1 MSLAALFD
9 RTARTHANQTANN
22 PISFKRYYENIDQSE
37 RLTHQRSHH
46 LLECLSV
53 PSVVLV
59 LVNLQKYDLYNED
72 IKKSSSNLLEIQAV
86 QLLYPCSLL
95 MVR

>member
-1 MSLAALFD
+1 MPLAALFD
-9 RTARTHANQTANN
+9 RKARAHASQTAKN
-22 PISFKRYYENIDQSE
+22 PILFKRYYENIDQSE

-59 LVNLQKYDLYNED
+59 LVNL
-72 IKKSSSNLLEIQAV
+72 
-86 QLLYPCSLL
+86 
-95 MVR
+95 

>member
-1 MSLAALFD
+1 MPVGA
-9 RTARTHANQTANN
+9 
-22 PISFKRYYENIDQSE
+22 IDGVGVGESE
-37 RLTHQRSHH
+37 
-46 LLECLSV
+46 
-53 PSVVLV
+53 
-59 LVNLQKYDLYNED
+59 KYDLYNKD